1 MLDLISLRGCRLHNL
16 KNVNAQFPLGKITVV
31 CGPSGCGKSTLV
43 MDTLHGESKRR
54 YLETLSPFAADLLGG
69 KRSIPLDS
77 AEGLPAS
84 LAIAATRGE
93 APAKATALSIAECDN
108 ALRTLFAAFAKPAC
122 PICGAPMAS
131 QSREEIIREIAGMP
145 IGTKLQF
152 LAKIEMG
159 NAEKATPS
167 PYADHDHVR
176 AKALSGQREQVR
188 GDIKVNG
195 NDKKSKN
202 RTTLDKLSAVF
213 LAQGYTRAIADG
225 TMYSLADLL
234 PGEKVLTPKEFYII
248 VDRIIVRENTRTRI
262 AEAVDG
268 TLKLTHSAI
277 TLDIAGKRK
286 FYSTKPYC
294 PNARDAQ
301 HQKQTSRENVAARN
315 AANSIAALD
324 ARAFSPYNRASFC
337 EYCDG
342 TGIVQESSDKDV
354 SAIKDK
360 VNAKGNEKS
369 SRKGRA
375 ESDVE
380 SDEDE
385 NAECPHCHGLRLK
398 KTYLNATIDEVSYKQ
413 ILTTNFTELPKLL
426 HQIFDGKIG
435 QNLKATFNSLLDR
448 IEAINDLGIGYL
460 TPGRAGQTLSGGE
473 LQRLKLASLSTG
485 HLNGLLI
492 ALDEPASGLH
502 ASDVVALWKV
512 LEKIRKRGN
521 TLVLI
526 EHNPQIITRADYI
539 IEMGP
544 GAGEKGGEILFQGN
558 RDEVLENP
566 ESPTGMWIR
575 KLDERRETRDE
586 RGDSRLRGN
595 DKSEVG
601 RSRSERKSFDIA
613 SGNKAISNGKQNEAI
628 LVENFAKFD
637 MAPVNAA
644 FPINKFSVITGQSG
658 SGKSTLLFE
667 NIAKRAK
674 TEEFKKLGIDA
685 LSILT
690 TGDFH
695 GNKRS
700 TVLSAIGLA
709 TLLRDLFAKLPESKV
724 RGYTASKFSLHAPGG
739 RCENCKGEGVIYDPL
754 GYEESECPVCL
765 GKRFRDEVLEVRF
778 KSLSIADILDMEI
791 GSAYKLFTN
800 MKPFAEK
807 LKPLVDTGLDYLR
820 LGQTTAHLS
829 GGERA
834 RLRLSITLARA
845 KAPNT
850 LFLFDEPARGL
861 HQKDIQQLL
870 GLIHGLCNAGHTVIA
885 IEHAQDFVDAADYVV
900 ELKRK

>member
-1 MLDLISLRGCRLHNL
+1 MLNFISLRGCRLHNL
-16 KNVNAQFPLGKITVV
+16 KNVDAQFPLGKITVV

-54 YLETLSPFAADLLGG
+54 YLETLSPFAADMLGG

-84 LAIAATRGE
+84 LAISATRGE
-93 APAKATALSIAECDN
+93 APAKAYALSIAECDN
-108 ALRTLFAAFAKPAC
+108 ALRALFAAFAKPAC
-122 PICGAPMAS
+122 PVCGAPMVS
-131 QSREEIIREIAGMP
+131 HSREEIIRIIAGKP
-145 IGTKLQF
+145 VGTKLQF
-152 LAKIEMG
+152 LAKIEPCG
-159 NAEKATPS
+159 
-167 PYADHDHVR
+167 H
-176 AKALSGQREQVR
+176 
-188 GDIKVNG
+188 
-195 NDKKSKN
+195 
-202 RTTLDKLSAVF
+202 TLDKLSAVF
-213 LAQGYTRAIADG
+213 LAQGFTRALADG

-234 PGEKVLTPKEFYII
+234 PGEKVLKPKEFFII

-262 AEAVDG
+262 AEAVDA

-277 TLDIAGKRK
+277 TLDIGGERE
-286 FYSTKPYC
+286 FYSTIPCC
-294 PNARDAQ
+294 PNAGDKEHEASDAEAI
-301 HQKQTSRENVAARN
+301 TN
-315 AANSIAALD
+315 LD
-324 ARAFSPYNRASFC
+324 ARSFSPYCRTSVC

-342 TGIVQESSDKDV
+342 TGIILESSSDV
-354 SAIKDK
+354 DDD
-360 VNAKGNEKS
+360 
-369 SRKGRA
+369 
-375 ESDVE
+375 ESD
-380 SDEDE
+380 
-385 NAECPHCHGLRLK
+385 ECPHCHGLRLK
-398 KTYLNATIDEVSYKQ
+398 KTYLNATIDGVSYKQ
-413 ILTTNFTELPKLL
+413 ILTTEFAELPKLL
-426 HQIFDGKIG
+426 HQIFDDKIG
-435 QNLKATFNSLLDR
+435 QNLKPTFTSLLDR
-448 IEAINDLGIGYL
+448 LEAINDLGIGYL
-460 TPGRAGQTLSGGE
+460 TPGRAGKTLSGGE
-473 LQRLKLASLSTG
+473 IQRLKLASLSTG

-502 ASDVVALWKV
+502 ASDVKSLWTV
-512 LEKIRKRGN
+512 LEKVRKRGN

-526 EHNPQIITRADYI
+526 EHNPQIISRADYI

-544 GAGEKGGEILFQGN
+544 GAGEKGGEILFQGV
-558 RDEVLENP
+558 RDEVLKNP
-566 ESPTGMWIR
+566 KSPTGKWI
-575 KLDERRETRDE
+575 K
-586 RGDSRLRGN
+586 
-595 DKSEVG
+595 EVG
-601 RSRSERKSFDIA
+601 NNLKSLSREIVDDNS
-613 SGNKAISNGKQNEAI
+613 KAIVI
-628 LVENFAKFD
+628 DNFAKFD
-637 MAPVNAA
+637 MAPVSATV
-644 FPINKFSVITGQSG
+644 PLNKFSVITGPSG

-674 TEEFKKLGIDA
+674 AEEFKSLGIDA
-685 LSILT
+685 LSVLT

-695 GNKRS
+695 GSKRS

-724 RGYTASKFSLHAPGG
+724 RGYTASKFSMHAPGG

-885 IEHAQDFVDAADYVV
+885 IEHAQDFVNAADYVV

>member
-1 MLDLISLRGCRLHNL
+1 MLDYISIRGCRLHNL
-16 KNVNAQFPLGKITVV
+16 KNVDAQFPLGKITVV

-69 KRSIPLDS
+69 KRTIPLDS

-93 APAKATALSIAECDN
+93 APAKASALSIAECDN

-122 PICGAPMAS
+122 PICGAPMVS

-152 LAKIEMG
+152 LAKIELQTGM
-159 NAEKATPS
+159 ATP
-167 PYADHDHVR
+167 
-176 AKALSGQREQVR
+176 EQVR
-188 GDIKVNG
+188 GDINAGG
-195 NDKKSKN
+195 NDKKKAQSKS

-213 LAQGYTRAIADG
+213 LAQGFTRAIADG

-234 PGEKVLTPKEFYII
+234 PGEKVLTPKEFFII

-277 TLDIAGKRK
+277 TLDIAGERK
-286 FYSTKPYC
+286 FYSTKPCC
-294 PNARDAQ
+294 PNAGNEQ
-301 HQKQTSRENVAARN
+301 HQSQKSNETVA
-315 AANSIAALD
+315 SLD
-324 ARAFSPYNRASFC
+324 ARAFSPYSRTSVC
-337 EYCDG
+337 EYCEG
-342 TGIVQESSDKDV
+342 TGLILEAS
-354 SAIKDK
+354 
-360 VNAKGNEKS
+360 
-369 SRKGRA
+369 
-375 ESDVE
+375 E

-385 NAECPHCHGLRLK
+385 NTECPHCNGLRLK
-398 KTYLNATIDEVSYKQ
+398 KTYLNATVDEVSYKQ
-413 ILTTNFTELPKLL
+413 ILTTEFAELPALL
-426 HQIFDGKIG
+426 HKIFDNKIG

-502 ASDVVALWKV
+502 ASDVAALWKV

-526 EHNPQIITRADYI
+526 EHNPQIIKRADYI

-544 GAGEKGGEILFQGN
+544 GAGEKGGEILFQGS
-558 RDEVLENP
+558 RDEVLNNP
-566 ESPTGMWIR
+566 ESPTGKWIR
-575 KLDERRETRDE
+575 KLEVK
-586 RGDSRLRGN
+586 GDSR
-595 DKSEVG
+595 SV
-601 RSRSERKSFDIA
+601 
-613 SGNKAISNGKQNEAI
+613 AIHSPKESAAI
-628 LVENFAKFD
+628 LVKNFAKFD

-674 TEEFKKLGIDA
+674 AEEFKKLGIDA

-695 GNKRS
+695 GSKRS
-700 TVLSAIGLA
+700 TVLSAIGLT

-724 RGYTASKFSLHAPGG
+724 RGYTASKFSMHAPGG

-765 GKRFRDEVLEVRF
+765 GKRFRDEVLEIRF

-807 LKPLVDTGLDYLR
+807 LKPLVDTGLDYLK

-885 IEHAQDFVDAADYVV
+885 IEHAQDFVDAADYVA

>member
-1 MLDLISLRGCRLHNL
+1 MLDYISIRGCRLHNL

-69 KRSIPLDS
+69 KRTIPLDS

-122 PICGAPMAS
+122 PICGAPMVS

-152 LAKIEMG
+152 LARIELQDAAQG
-159 NAEKATPS
+159 
-167 PYADHDHVR
+167 
-176 AKALSGQREQVR
+176 
-188 GDIKVNG
+188 
-195 NDKKSKN
+195 KS

-213 LAQGYTRAIADG
+213 LAQGFTRAIADG

-234 PGEKVLTPKEFYII
+234 PGEKVLTPKEFFII

-277 TLDIAGKRK
+277 TLDIAGERK
-286 FYSTKPYC
+286 FYSTKPCC
-294 PNARDAQ
+294 PNANDKQ
-301 HQKQTSRENVAARN
+301 HQTSDIREA
-315 AANSIAALD
+315 IASLD
-324 ARAFSPYNRASFC
+324 ARAFSPYSRTSVC
-337 EYCDG
+337 EYCYG
-342 TGIVQESSDKDV
+342 TGIIQE
-354 SAIKDK
+354 AAP
-360 VNAKGNEKS
+360 AKINEKGGG
-369 SRKGRA
+369 KGRA
-375 ESDVE
+375 ESNVE

-385 NAECPHCHGLRLK
+385 NTECPHCHGLRLK
-398 KTYLNATIDEVSYKQ
+398 KTYLNATVDDVSYKQ
-413 ILTTNFTELPKLL
+413 ILTTEFAELPALL
-426 HQIFDGKIG
+426 HKIFVNKIG

-502 ASDVVALWKV
+502 ANDVASLWKV

-526 EHNPQIITRADYI
+526 EHNPQIIKRADYI

-544 GAGEKGGEILFQGN
+544 GAGEKGGEILFQGT

-566 ESPTGMWIR
+566 GSPTGMWI
-575 KLDERRETRDE
+575 KELEVK
-586 RGDSRLRGN
+586 GDSR
-595 DKSEVG
+595 S
-601 RSRSERKSFDIA
+601 A
-613 SGNKAISNGKQNEAI
+613 AIQDTKESTAI

-637 MAPVNAA
+637 MAPVSAA

-674 TEEFKKLGIDA
+674 AEEFKKLGIDA

-695 GNKRS
+695 GSKRS
-700 TVLSAIGLA
+700 TVLSAIGLT

-724 RGYTASKFSLHAPGG
+724 RGYTATKFSMHAPGG

-807 LKPLVDTGLDYLR
+807 LKPLVDTGLDYLK

-900 ELKRK
+900 ELKRG

>member
-1 MLDLISLRGCRLHNL
+1 MLDYISIRGCRLHNL
-16 KNVNAQFPLGKITVV
+16 KNVDAQFPLGKITVV

-93 APAKATALSIAECDN
+93 APAKASALSIAECDN

-122 PICGAPMAS
+122 PICGAPMVS
-131 QSREEIIREIAGMP
+131 QSREDIIREIAGMP
-145 IGTKLQF
+145 VGTKLQF
-152 LAKIEMG
+152 LARIETG
-159 NAEKATPS
+159 KATPS
-167 PYADHDHVR
+167 PYADHDHIR

-188 GDIKVNG
+188 GDNNAAG
-195 NDKKSKN
+195 NDKK

-213 LAQGYTRAIADG
+213 LAQGFTRAIADG

-234 PGEKVLTPKEFYII
+234 PGEKVLTPKEFFII

-277 TLDIAGKRK
+277 TLDIAGERK
-286 FYSTKPYC
+286 FYSTKPCC
-294 PNARDAQ
+294 PNASDEQ
-301 HQKQTSRENVAARN
+301 HQSQKSNETVA
-315 AANSIAALD
+315 SLD
-324 ARAFSPYNRASFC
+324 ARAFSPYSRTSVC

-342 TGIVQESSDKDV
+342 TGLLETS
-354 SAIKDK
+354 
-360 VNAKGNEKS
+360 
-369 SRKGRA
+369 
-375 ESDVE
+375 ESD
-380 SDEDE
+380 DEE
-385 NAECPHCHGLRLK
+385 NTECPHCHGLRLK
-398 KTYLNATIDEVSYKQ
+398 KTYLNATIDDVSYKQ
-413 ILTTNFTELPKLL
+413 ILTTEFAELPALL
-426 HQIFDGKIG
+426 HKIFDNKIG
-435 QNLKATFNSLLDR
+435 QNLKATFTSLLDR
-448 IEAINDLGIGYL
+448 LEAINDLGIGYL
-460 TPGRAGQTLSGGE
+460 TPGRAGKTLSGGE
-473 LQRLKLASLSTG
+473 IQRLKLASLSTG

-502 ASDVVALWKV
+502 ASDVKSLWTV
-512 LEKIRKRGN
+512 LEKVRKRGN

-526 EHNPQIITRADYI
+526 EHNPQIISRADYI

-544 GAGEKGGEILFQGN
+544 GAGEKGGEILFQGS
-558 RDEVLENP
+558 RDEVLNNP
-566 ESPTGMWIR
+566 ESPTGKWIKELGVR
-575 KLDERRETRDE
+575 TPAATRTDN
-586 RGDSRLRGN
+586 GN
-595 DKSEVG
+595 T
-601 RSRSERKSFDIA
+601 
-613 SGNKAISNGKQNEAI
+613 AI

-637 MAPVNAA
+637 MAPVSAA
-644 FPINKFSVITGQSG
+644 FPINNFSVITGPSG
-658 SGKSTLLFE
+658 SGKSTLMFE

-674 TEEFKKLGIDA
+674 AEEFKNLGIDA
-685 LSILT
+685 FSILT

-695 GNKRS
+695 GSKRS

-724 RGYTASKFSLHAPGG
+724 RGYTASKFSMHASGG

-870 GLIHGLCNAGHTVIA
+870 GLIRGLCNAGHTVIA
-885 IEHAQDFVDAADYVV
+885 IEHAQDFVNAADCVV

>member
-1 MLDLISLRGCRLHNL
+1 MLDYISIRGCRLHNL

-69 KRSIPLDS
+69 KRTIPLDS

-93 APAKATALSIAECDN
+93 APAKASALSIAECDN

-122 PICGAPMAS
+122 PICGAPMVS

-152 LAKIEMG
+152 LAKIETG
-159 NAEKATPS
+159 NAEMATP
-167 PYADHDHVR
+167 
-176 AKALSGQREQVR
+176 QQVR
-188 GDIKVNG
+188 GDINANR
-195 NDKKSKN
+195 NDKKKAQSKSH
-202 RTTLDKLSAVF
+202 TTLDKLSAVF
-213 LAQGYTRAIADG
+213 LAQGFTRAIADG

-234 PGEKVLTPKEFYII
+234 PGEKVLTPKEFFII

-277 TLDIAGKRK
+277 TLDIAGERK
-286 FYSTKPYC
+286 FYSTKPCC
-294 PNARDAQ
+294 PNASDEQ
-301 HQKQTSRENVAARN
+301 HQTSDIREA
-315 AANSIAALD
+315 IASLD
-324 ARAFSPYNRASFC
+324 ARAFSPYSRTSVC

-342 TGIVQESSDKDV
+342 TGLLEAS
-354 SAIKDK
+354 
-360 VNAKGNEKS
+360 
-369 SRKGRA
+369 
-375 ESDVE
+375 E

-398 KTYLNATIDEVSYKQ
+398 KTYLNATVDEVSYKQ
-413 ILTTNFTELPKLL
+413 ILTTEFADLPELL
-426 HQIFDGKIG
+426 HKIFDNKIG

-502 ASDVVALWKV
+502 ASDVAALWKV

-526 EHNPQIITRADYI
+526 EHNPQIIKRADYI

-544 GAGEKGGEILFQGN
+544 GAGEKGGEILFQGT
-558 RDEVLENP
+558 RDEVLNNP
-566 ESPTGMWIR
+566 ESPTGKWIR
-575 KLDERRETRDE
+575 KLEVK
-586 RGDSRLRGN
+586 GDSR
-595 DKSEVG
+595 SV
-601 RSRSERKSFDIA
+601 
-613 SGNKAISNGKQNEAI
+613 AIHSPKESAAI

-695 GNKRS
+695 GSKRS
-700 TVLSAIGLA
+700 TVLSAIGLT

-724 RGYTASKFSLHAPGG
+724 RGYTASKFSMHAPGG

-765 GKRFRDEVLEVRF
+765 GKRFRDEVLEIRF

-807 LKPLVDTGLDYLR
+807 LKPLVDTGLDYLK

-900 ELKRK
+900 ELKRG

>member
-1 MLDLISLRGCRLHNL
+1 MLNFISLHGCRLHNL
-16 KNVNAQFPLGKITVV
+16 KNVDAQFPLGKITVV

-54 YLETLSPFAADLLGG
+54 YLETLSPFAADMLGG

-84 LAIAATRGE
+84 LAISATRGE
-93 APAKATALSIAECDN
+93 APAKAYALSIAECDN
-108 ALRTLFAAFAKPAC
+108 TLRTLFAAFAKPAC
-122 PICGAPMAS
+122 PICGAPMVS

-145 IGTKLQF
+145 VGTKLQF
-152 LAKIEMG
+152 LAKIELQTGM
-159 NAEKATPS
+159 ATP
-167 PYADHDHVR
+167 
-176 AKALSGQREQVR
+176 EQVR
-188 GDIKVNG
+188 GDINAGG
-195 NDKKSKN
+195 NDNKKAQGKS

-213 LAQGYTRAIADG
+213 LAQGFTRAIADG

-248 VDRIIVRENTRTRI
+248 VDRIIIRENTRTRI

-268 TLKLTHSAI
+268 TLKLTHSTI
-277 TLDIAGKRK
+277 TLDIAGERK
-286 FYSTKPYC
+286 FYSIKPCC
-294 PNARDAQ
+294 PNAGDKLHESQISSENNASRDAAS
-301 HQKQTSRENVAARN
+301 T
-315 AANSIAALD
+315 IAALD
-324 ARAFSPYNRASFC
+324 ARSFSPYNRASVC

-342 TGIVQESSDKDV
+342 TGIVLNESTTKS
-354 SAIKDK
+354 
-360 VNAKGNEKS
+360 KGNGGKNDAKTKEN
-369 SRKGRA
+369 SRKNEA
-375 ESDVE
+375 NEVFDDDDESD
-380 SDEDE
+380 
-385 NAECPHCHGLRLK
+385 ECPHCNGLRLK
-398 KTYLNATIDEVSYKQ
+398 KTYLNATIDSVSYKQ
-413 ILTTNFTELPKLL
+413 ILTTEFAELPKLL
-426 HQIFDGKIG
+426 HQIFDDKIG

-448 IEAINDLGIGYL
+448 LEAINDLGIGYL
-460 TPGRAGQTLSGGE
+460 TPGRAGKTLSGGE
-473 LQRLKLASLSTG
+473 IQRLKLASLSTG

-502 ASDVVALWKV
+502 ASDVKSLWTV
-512 LEKIRKRGN
+512 LEKVRKRGN

-526 EHNPQIITRADYI
+526 EHNPQIISRADYI

-544 GAGEKGGEILFQGN
+544 GAGEKGGEVLFQGP
-558 RDEVLENP
+558 RDEVLKNP
-566 ESPTGMWIR
+566 ESPTGKWI
-575 KLDERRETRDE
+575 KEV
-586 RGDSRLRGN
+586 GSR
-595 DKSEVG
+595 KSEVG
-601 RSRSERKSFDIA
+601 SNLKSLSREIVDDNSKVIVID
-613 SGNKAISNGKQNEAI
+613 
-628 LVENFAKFD
+628 NFAKFD
-637 MAPVNAA
+637 MAPVSATI
-644 FPINKFSVITGQSG
+644 PLNKFSVITGPSG

-674 TEEFKKLGIDA
+674 AEEFKALGIDA
-685 LSILT
+685 LSVLT

-695 GNKRS
+695 GSKRS

-724 RGYTASKFSLHAPGG
+724 RGYTASKFSMHAPGG

-765 GKRFRDEVLEVRF
+765 GKRFRDEVLEIRF

-885 IEHAQDFVDAADYVV
+885 IEHAQDFVNSADYVV

>member
-1 MLDLISLRGCRLHNL
+1 MLNFISLRGCRLHNL
-16 KNVNAQFPLGKITVV
+16 KNVDAQFPLGKITVV

-122 PICGAPMAS
+122 PICGAPMVS

-145 IGTKLQF
+145 VGTKLQF
-152 LAKIEMG
+152 LARI
-159 NAEKATPS
+159 
-167 PYADHDHVR
+167 D
-176 AKALSGQREQVR
+176 LSG
-188 GDIKVNG
+188 
-195 NDKKSKN
+195 SH
-202 RTTLDKLSAVF
+202 TTLDKLSAVF

-234 PGEKVLTPKEFYII
+234 PGERVLTPKEFYII

-286 FYSTKPYC
+286 FYSTKPCC
-294 PNARDAQ
+294 PNAGDKQ
-301 HQKQTSRENVAARN
+301 HESQMSSEAV
-315 AANSIAALD
+315 AALD
-324 ARAFSPYNRASFC
+324 ARSFSPYNRTSVC
-337 EYCDG
+337 EYCEG
-342 TGIVQESSDKDV
+342 TGFIQG
-354 SAIKDK
+354 
-360 VNAKGNEKS
+360 NA
-369 SRKGRA
+369 A
-375 ESDVE
+375 D

-385 NAECPHCHGLRLK
+385 NTNCPHCNGFRLK
-398 KTYLNATIDEVSYKQ
+398 KTYLNATINEISYKQ
-413 ILTTNFTELPKLL
+413 ILTTDFAEQPALL
-426 HQIFDGKIG
+426 HKIFDDKIG

-502 ASDVVALWKV
+502 TSDVAALWKV

-526 EHNPQIITRADYI
+526 EHNPQIIKRADYI

-558 RDEVLENP
+558 RNEVLENP
-566 ESPTGMWIR
+566 GSPTGKWIR
-575 KLDERRETRDE
+575 ELSVRNNGSPT
-586 RGDSRLRGN
+586 L
-595 DKSEVG
+595 
-601 RSRSERKSFDIA
+601 RSEDDKVKESA
-613 SGNKAISNGKQNEAI
+613 AI
-628 LVENFAKFD
+628 LIENFAKFD

-644 FPINKFSVITGQSG
+644 FPIKKFSVITGQSG

-674 TEEFKKLGIDA
+674 AEEFKKLGIDA

-695 GNKRS
+695 GSKRS
-700 TVLSAIGLA
+700 TVMSAIGL
-709 TLLRDLFAKLPESKV
+709 TSLLRDLFAKLPESKV
-724 RGYTASKFSLHAPGG
+724 RGYTASKFTTHAPGG

-807 LKPLVDTGLDYLR
+807 LKPLVDTGLDYLK

-845 KAPNT
+845 KTPNT

>member
-1 MLDLISLRGCRLHNL
+1 MLDYISIRGCRLHNL

-93 APAKATALSIAECDN
+93 APAKASALSIAECDN

-122 PICGAPMAS
+122 PICGAPMVS

-152 LAKIEMG
+152 LAKIE
-159 NAEKATPS
+159 
-167 PYADHDHVR
+167 
-176 AKALSGQREQVR
+176 L
-188 GDIKVNG
+188 NG
-195 NDKKSKN
+195 S

-213 LAQGYTRAIADG
+213 LAQGFTRALADG

-234 PGEKVLTPKEFYII
+234 PGEKVLTPKEFFII

-277 TLDIAGKRK
+277 TLDIAGERK
-286 FYSTKPYC
+286 FYSTKPCC
-294 PNARDAQ
+294 PNANDKQ
-301 HQKQTSRENVAARN
+301 HQTSDIREA
-315 AANSIAALD
+315 IASLD
-324 ARAFSPYNRASFC
+324 ARAFSPYSRTSVC

-342 TGIVQESSDKDV
+342 TGLLEVPE
-354 SAIKDK
+354 
-360 VNAKGNEKS
+360 N
-369 SRKGRA
+369 
-375 ESDVE
+375 
-380 SDEDE
+380 DEDE

-398 KTYLNATIDEVSYKQ
+398 KTYLNATVDDVSYKQ
-413 ILTTNFTELPKLL
+413 ILTTEFADLPELL
-426 HQIFDGKIG
+426 HKIFDNKIG

-502 ASDVVALWKV
+502 ASDVTALWKV

-526 EHNPQIITRADYI
+526 EHNPQIIRRADYI

-544 GAGEKGGEILFQGN
+544 GAGEKGGEILFQGS
-558 RDEVLENP
+558 RDEVLNNP
-566 ESPTGMWIR
+566 GSPTGKWIR
-575 KLDERRETRDE
+575 ELGVK
-586 RGDSRLRGN
+586 GDSR
-595 DKSEVG
+595 S
-601 RSRSERKSFDIA
+601 A
-613 SGNKAISNGKQNEAI
+613 AIQNTKESTAI

-674 TEEFKKLGIDA
+674 AEEFKSLGIDA

-695 GNKRS
+695 GSKRS
-700 TVLSAIGLA
+700 TVLSAIGLT

-724 RGYTASKFSLHAPGG
+724 RGYTASKFSMHAPGG

-765 GKRFRDEVLEVRF
+765 GKRFRDEVLEIRF

-807 LKPLVDTGLDYLR
+807 LKPLVDTGLDYLK

-870 GLIHGLCNAGHTVIA
+870 DLIHGLCNAGHTVIA

>member
-1 MLDLISLRGCRLHNL
+1 M
-16 KNVNAQFPLGKITVV
+16 QTPF
-31 CGPSGCGKSTLV
+31 
-43 MDTLHGESKRR
+43 HGESKRR

-93 APAKATALSIAECDN
+93 APAKASALSIAECDN
-108 ALRTLFAAFAKPAC
+108 ALRTLFATFAKPAC
-122 PICGAPMAS
+122 PICGAPMVS

-152 LAKIEMG
+152 LAKIE
-159 NAEKATPS
+159 
-167 PYADHDHVR
+167 
-176 AKALSGQREQVR
+176 L
-188 GDIKVNG
+188 NG
-195 NDKKSKN
+195 S

-213 LAQGYTRAIADG
+213 LAQGFTRAIADG

-234 PGEKVLTPKEFYII
+234 PGEKVLTPKEFFII

-268 TLKLTHSAI
+268 TLKLTHSTI
-277 TLDIAGKRK
+277 TLDIAGERK
-286 FYSTKPYC
+286 FYSTKPCC
-294 PNARDAQ
+294 PNANDKQ
-301 HQKQTSRENVAARN
+301 HQTSDIREA
-315 AANSIAALD
+315 IASLD
-324 ARAFSPYNRASFC
+324 ARAFSPYSRTSVC

-342 TGIVQESSDKDV
+342 TGLLEAS
-354 SAIKDK
+354 
-360 VNAKGNEKS
+360 
-369 SRKGRA
+369 
-375 ESDVE
+375 E

-385 NAECPHCHGLRLK
+385 NTECPHCNGLRLK
-398 KTYLNATIDEVSYKQ
+398 KTYLNATVDDVSYKQ
-413 ILTTNFTELPKLL
+413 ILTTEFAKLPELL
-426 HQIFDGKIG
+426 HKIFDNKVG

-502 ASDVVALWKV
+502 ASDVTALWKV

-526 EHNPQIITRADYI
+526 EHNPQIISRADYI

-544 GAGEKGGEILFQGN
+544 GAGEKGGEILFQGA

-566 ESPTGMWIR
+566 GSPTGKWI
-575 KLDERRETRDE
+575 KELGIKKSEFGIK
-586 RGDSRLRGN
+586 GDSRSK
-595 DKSEVG
+595 D
-601 RSRSERKSFDIA
+601 DT
-613 SGNKAISNGKQNEAI
+613 AI

-637 MAPVNAA
+637 MAPVNAT

-674 TEEFKKLGIDA
+674 AEEFKKLGIDA

-695 GNKRS
+695 GSKRS
-700 TVLSAIGLA
+700 TVLSAIGLT

-724 RGYTASKFSLHAPGG
+724 RGYTASKFSMHTPGG

-765 GKRFRDEVLEVRF
+765 GKRFRDEVLEIRF

-807 LKPLVDTGLDYLR
+807 LKPLVDTGLDYLK

-861 HQKDIQQLL
+861 HQKDIQQLV

-900 ELKRK
+900 ELKRG

>member
-1 MLDLISLRGCRLHNL
+1 MLNFISLRGCRLHNL
-16 KNVNAQFPLGKITVV
+16 KNVDAQFPLGKITVV

-54 YLETLSPFAADLLGG
+54 YLETLSPFAADMLGG

-122 PICGAPMAS
+122 PICGAPMVS

-145 IGTKLQF
+145 VGTKLQF
-152 LAKIEMG
+152 LAKIE
-159 NAEKATPS
+159 
-167 PYADHDHVR
+167 
-176 AKALSGQREQVR
+176 LSG
-188 GDIKVNG
+188 
-195 NDKKSKN
+195 S

-286 FYSTKPYC
+286 FYSTKPCC
-294 PNARDAQ
+294 PNAGDKEHKASDAEAI
-301 HQKQTSRENVAARN
+301 TN
-315 AANSIAALD
+315 LD
-324 ARAFSPYNRASFC
+324 ARSFSPYCRTSVC

-342 TGIVQESSDKDV
+342 TGIVVEG
-354 SAIKDK
+354 SATKS
-360 VNAKGNEKS
+360 KGNSGKKDANEVLDDDD
-369 SRKGRA
+369 
-375 ESDVE
+375 ESD
-380 SDEDE
+380 
-385 NAECPHCHGLRLK
+385 ECPHCHGLRLK
-398 KTYLNATIDEVSYKQ
+398 KTYLNATIDGVSYKQ
-413 ILTTNFTELPKLL
+413 ILTTEFAELPKLL
-426 HQIFDGKIG
+426 HQIFDGKVG

-502 ASDVVALWKV
+502 ASDVAALWKV

-575 KLDERRETRDE
+575 ALDE
-586 RGDSRLRGN
+586 RGDSRLLRLRSAQAPAGMTSKGIKREA
-595 DKSEVG
+595 DCGLAFDTHSGHARSAMTSSE
-601 RSRSERKSFDIA
+601 
-613 SGNKAISNGKQNEAI
+613 NPAI
-628 LVENFAKFD
+628 LVNNFAKFD

-644 FPINKFSVITGQSG
+644 FPIKKFSVITGQSG

-695 GNKRS
+695 GSRRS
-700 TVLSAIGLA
+700 TVSSAIGLT

-724 RGYTASKFSLHAPGG
+724 RGYTASKFTTHAPGG

-765 GKRFRDEVLEVRF
+765 GKRFRDEVLEIRF

-800 MKPFAEK
+800 MKPFADK
-807 LKPLVDTGLDYLR
+807 LKPLVDTGLDYLK

-850 LFLFDEPARGL
+850 LFRFDEPARGL

-885 IEHAQDFVDAADYVV
+885 IEHAQDFVNAADYVV
-900 ELKRK
+900 ELKRG

>member
-1 MLDLISLRGCRLHNL
+1 MLNFISLRGCRLHNL
-16 KNVNAQFPLGKITVV
+16 KNVDAQFPLGKITVV

-54 YLETLSPFAADLLGG
+54 YLETLSPFAADMLGG

-122 PICGAPMAS
+122 PICGAPMVS

-145 IGTKLQF
+145 VGTKLQF
-152 LAKIEMG
+152 LARIETG
-159 NAEKATPS
+159 NAEKATP
-167 PYADHDHVR
+167 
-176 AKALSGQREQVR
+176 EQVR
-188 GDIKVNG
+188 GDIIANG
-195 NDKKSKN
+195 NDNKKAQGKS

-213 LAQGYTRAIADG
+213 LAQGFTRAIADG

-286 FYSTKPYC
+286 FYSTKPCC
-294 PNARDAQ
+294 PNAGDKLHESQMSSEA
-301 HQKQTSRENVAARN
+301 V
-315 AANSIAALD
+315 AALD
-324 ARAFSPYNRASFC
+324 ARSFSPYFRTSVC

-342 TGIVQESSDKDV
+342 TGFIQG
-354 SAIKDK
+354 
-360 VNAKGNEKS
+360 NA
-369 SRKGRA
+369 A
-375 ESDVE
+375 D

-385 NAECPHCHGLRLK
+385 NTNCPHCNGFRLK
-398 KTYLNATIDEVSYKQ
+398 KTYLNATIDEISYKQ
-413 ILTTNFTELPKLL
+413 ILTTNFTELPELL
-426 HQIFDGKIG
+426 HNIFDGKIG

-502 ASDVVALWKV
+502 ASDVAALWKV

-526 EHNPQIITRADYI
+526 EHNPQIIKRADYI

-566 ESPTGMWIR
+566 ESPTGKWIR
-575 KLDERRETRDE
+575 KLDER
-586 RGDSRLRGN
+586 GDSRSVAGMTSKGIKREATCGLAFDTHSGHARSAMTS
-595 DKSEVG
+595 SEN
-601 RSRSERKSFDIA
+601 A
-613 SGNKAISNGKQNEAI
+613 AI
-628 LVENFAKFD
+628 LVNNFAKFD

-674 TEEFKKLGIDA
+674 AEEFKKLSIDA

-695 GNKRS
+695 GSRRS
-700 TVLSAIGLA
+700 TVMSAIGL
-709 TLLRDLFAKLPESKV
+709 TSLLRDLFAKLPESKV
-724 RGYTASKFSLHAPGG
+724 RGYTASKFTTHAPGG

-765 GKRFRDEVLEVRF
+765 GKRFRDEVLEIRF

-807 LKPLVDTGLDYLR
+807 LKPLVDTGLDYLK

>member
-1 MLDLISLRGCRLHNL
+1 MLDYISLRGCRLHNL

-69 KRSIPLDS
+69 KRTIPIDS

-93 APAKATALSIAECDN
+93 APAKASALSIAECDN

-122 PICGAPMAS
+122 PICGAPMVS

-145 IGTKLQF
+145 VGTKLQF
-152 LAKIEMG
+152 LAKIELQDAAQG
-159 NAEKATPS
+159 
-167 PYADHDHVR
+167 
-176 AKALSGQREQVR
+176 
-188 GDIKVNG
+188 
-195 NDKKSKN
+195 KS

-213 LAQGYTRAIADG
+213 LAQGFTRAIADG

-234 PGEKVLTPKEFYII
+234 PGEKVLTPKEFFII

-277 TLDIAGKRK
+277 TLDIAGERK
-286 FYSTKPYC
+286 FYSTKPCC
-294 PNARDAQ
+294 PNANDKQ
-301 HQKQTSRENVAARN
+301 HQTSDIREA
-315 AANSIAALD
+315 IASLD
-324 ARAFSPYNRASFC
+324 ARAFTPYSCTSVC

-342 TGIVQESSDKDV
+342 TGLLEAPES
-354 SAIKDK
+354 
-360 VNAKGNEKS
+360 NEN
-369 SRKGRA
+369 
-375 ESDVE
+375 
-380 SDEDE
+380 E
-385 NAECPHCHGLRLK
+385 NAECSHCHGLRLK
-398 KTYLNATIDEVSYKQ
+398 KTYLNATVDDVSYKQ
-413 ILTTNFTELPKLL
+413 ILTTEFADLPELL
-426 HQIFDGKIG
+426 HKIFDNKIG

-502 ASDVVALWKV
+502 ASDVTALWKV

-526 EHNPQIITRADYI
+526 EHNPQIIKRADYI

-544 GAGEKGGEILFQGN
+544 GAGEKGGEILFQGT

-575 KLDERRETRDE
+575 ALDE
-586 RGDSRLRGN
+586 RGDSR
-595 DKSEVG
+595 S
-601 RSRSERKSFDIA
+601 A
-613 SGNKAISNGKQNEAI
+613 AIQNTKESTAI

-695 GNKRS
+695 GSKRS
-700 TVLSAIGLA
+700 TVLSAIGLT

-724 RGYTASKFSLHAPGG
+724 RGYTASKFSMHAPGG

-765 GKRFRDEVLEVRF
+765 GKRFRDEVLEIRF

-807 LKPLVDTGLDYLR
+807 LKPLVDTGLDYLK

-900 ELKRK
+900 ELKRG

>member
-1 MLDLISLRGCRLHNL
+1 MLDYISIRGCRLHNL

-93 APAKATALSIAECDN
+93 APAKASALSIAECDN
-108 ALRTLFAAFAKPAC
+108 ALRTLFATFAKPAC
-122 PICGAPMAS
+122 PICSAPMVS

-152 LAKIEMG
+152 LAKIE
-159 NAEKATPS
+159 
-167 PYADHDHVR
+167 
-176 AKALSGQREQVR
+176 L
-188 GDIKVNG
+188 NG
-195 NDKKSKN
+195 S

-213 LAQGYTRAIADG
+213 LAQGFTRAIADG

-234 PGEKVLTPKEFYII
+234 PGEKVLTPKEFFII

-277 TLDIAGKRK
+277 TLDIAGERK
-286 FYSTKPYC
+286 FYSTKPCC
-294 PNARDAQ
+294 PNAGDEQ
-301 HQKQTSRENVAARN
+301 HQKSEVQEA
-315 AANSIAALD
+315 IASLD
-324 ARAFSPYNRASFC
+324 ARAFSPYNRSSVC
-337 EYCDG
+337 EYCEG
-342 TGIVQESSDKDV
+342 TGLLESS
-354 SAIKDK
+354 
-360 VNAKGNEKS
+360 
-369 SRKGRA
+369 
-375 ESDVE
+375 E
-380 SDEDE
+380 SDENE
-385 NAECPHCHGLRLK
+385 NTECPHCQGLRLK
-398 KTYLNATIDEVSYKQ
+398 KTYLNATVDDVSYKQ
-413 ILTTNFTELPKLL
+413 ILTTEFAKLPALL
-426 HQIFDGKIG
+426 HQILDTKIG

-502 ASDVVALWKV
+502 ASDVAALWKV

-526 EHNPQIITRADYI
+526 EHNPQIISRADYI

-544 GAGEKGGEILFQGN
+544 GAGEKGGEILFQGT

-566 ESPTGMWIR
+566 ESPTGMWLRELGIR
-575 KLDERRETRDE
+575 SPAAIHSTKE
-586 RGDSRLRGN
+586 DS
-595 DKSEVG
+595 
-601 RSRSERKSFDIA
+601 
-613 SGNKAISNGKQNEAI
+613 AI

-674 TEEFKKLGIDA
+674 AEEFKKLGIDA

-695 GNKRS
+695 GSKRS
-700 TVLSAIGLA
+700 TVLSAIGLT

-724 RGYTASKFSLHAPGG
+724 RGYTASKFSMHTPGG

-765 GKRFRDEVLEVRF
+765 GKRFRDEVLEIRF

-807 LKPLVDTGLDYLR
+807 LKPLVDTGLDYLK

-870 GLIHGLCNAGHTVIA
+870 SLIHGLCNAGHTVIA

>member
-1 MLDLISLRGCRLHNL
+1 MLDYISIRGCRLHNL

-69 KRSIPLDS
+69 KRTIPIDS

-122 PICGAPMAS
+122 PICGAPMVS

-145 IGTKLQF
+145 VGTKLQF
-152 LAKIEMG
+152 LAKIETEKEIPG
-159 NAEKATPS
+159 HPRQARTGAE
-167 PYADHDHVR
+167 
-176 AKALSGQREQVR
+176 
-188 GDIKVNG
+188 
-195 NDKKSKN
+195 NDKKKAQGKS
-202 RTTLDKLSAVF
+202 RITLDKLSAVF
-213 LAQGYTRAIADG
+213 LAQGFTRAIADG

-234 PGEKVLTPKEFYII
+234 PGEKVLTPKEFFII

-277 TLDIAGKRK
+277 TLDIAGEQK
-286 FYSTKPYC
+286 FYSTKPCC
-294 PNARDAQ
+294 PNAGDEL
-301 HQKQTSRENVAARN
+301 HESQKSNETVA
-315 AANSIAALD
+315 SLD
-324 ARAFSPYNRASFC
+324 ARAFSPYSRTSVC

-354 SAIKDK
+354 STIRDK

-369 SRKGRA
+369 HRKGRA

-385 NAECPHCHGLRLK
+385 NAECPHCHGFRLK
-398 KTYLNATIDEVSYKQ
+398 KTYLNATINGVSYKQ
-413 ILTTNFTELPKLL
+413 ILTTNFAELPALL
-426 HQIFDGKIG
+426 HQIFDDKIG

-460 TPGRAGQTLSGGE
+460 TPGRTGQTLSGGE

-502 ASDVVALWKV
+502 STDVAALWKV

-526 EHNPQIITRADYI
+526 EHNPQIIGRADYI

-566 ESPTGMWIR
+566 ESPTGRWIKAVGSR
-575 KLDERRETRDE
+575 KPEVGRNVGCHCEEQCKSTKTRDE
-586 RGDSRLRGN
+586 RGDSR
-595 DKSEVG
+595 S
-601 RSRSERKSFDIA
+601 A
-613 SGNKAISNGKQNEAI
+613 AIQNTKENPAI

-644 FPINKFSVITGQSG
+644 FPLNKFSVITGQSG

-674 TEEFKKLGIDA
+674 AEEFKSLGIDA

-695 GNKRS
+695 GSRRS
-700 TVLSAIGLA
+700 TVSSAIGLT

-724 RGYTASKFSLHAPGG
+724 RGYTASKFTTHAPGG

-807 LKPLVDTGLDYLR
+807 LKPLVDTGLEYLR

>member
-1 MLDLISLRGCRLHNL
+1 MLDFIFLRGCRLHNL

-69 KRSIPLDS
+69 KRTIPIDS

-108 ALRTLFAAFAKPAC
+108 ALRTLFATFAKPAC
-122 PICGAPMAS
+122 PICGAPMVS

-145 IGTKLQF
+145 VGTKLQF
-152 LAKIEMG
+152 LAKIELLDAAQG
-159 NAEKATPS
+159 K
-167 PYADHDHVR
+167 
-176 AKALSGQREQVR
+176 G
-188 GDIKVNG
+188 
-195 NDKKSKN
+195 

-213 LAQGYTRAIADG
+213 LAQGFTRAIADG

-234 PGEKVLTPKEFYII
+234 PGEKVLTPKEFFII

-277 TLDIAGKRK
+277 TLDIAGERK
-286 FYSTKPYC
+286 FYSTKPCC
-294 PNARDAQ
+294 PNANDKQ
-301 HQKQTSRENVAARN
+301 HQSQKSNETVA
-315 AANSIAALD
+315 SLD
-324 ARAFSPYNRASFC
+324 ARSFSPYNRSSVC

-342 TGIVQESSDKDV
+342 TGIVQDV
-354 SAIKDK
+354 SATKE
-360 VNAKGNEKS
+360 KGSCCKS
-369 SRKGRA
+369 RT
-375 ESDVE
+375 ESNVE
-380 SDEDE
+380 IDEDE
-385 NAECPHCHGLRLK
+385 NAECPHCNGFRLK
-398 KTYLNATIDEVSYKQ
+398 KTYLNATVDDVSYKQ
-413 ILTTNFTELPKLL
+413 ILTTEFAELPVLL
-426 HQIFDGKIG
+426 HQIFDNKIG

-502 ASDVVALWKV
+502 ASDVTALWKV

-526 EHNPQIITRADYI
+526 EHNPQIIKRADYI

-558 RDEVLENP
+558 RDEVLNNP
-566 ESPTGMWIR
+566 ESPTGKWI
-575 KLDERRETRDE
+575 KELGVK
-586 RGDSRLRGN
+586 GDSR
-595 DKSEVG
+595 SV
-601 RSRSERKSFDIA
+601 
-613 SGNKAISNGKQNEAI
+613 AIHSPKESAAI
-628 LVENFAKFD
+628 LVKNFAKFD

-667 NIAKRAK
+667 NISKRAK
-674 TEEFKKLGIDA
+674 AEEFKKLGIDA

-695 GNKRS
+695 GSKRS
-700 TVLSAIGLA
+700 TVLSAIGLT

-724 RGYTASKFSLHAPGG
+724 RGYTASKFSMHAPGG

-765 GKRFRDEVLEVRF
+765 GKRFRDEVLEIRF

-807 LKPLVDTGLDYLR
+807 LKPLVDTGLDYLK

>member
-1 MLDLISLRGCRLHNL
+1 MLDYISIRGCRLHNL

-69 KRSIPLDS
+69 KRTIPIDS

-93 APAKATALSIAECDN
+93 APAKASALSIAECDN

-122 PICGAPMAS
+122 PICGAPMVS

-145 IGTKLQF
+145 VGTKLQF
-152 LAKIEMG
+152 LAKIETG
-159 NAEKATPS
+159 NAEMATPS
-167 PYADHDHVR
+167 PYADHDHIR
-176 AKALSGQREQVR
+176 AKALSGQRQQVR
-188 GDIKVNG
+188 GDINANR
-195 NDKKSKN
+195 NDKKKAQNKS

-213 LAQGYTRAIADG
+213 LAQGFTRAIADG

-234 PGEKVLTPKEFYII
+234 PGEKVLTPKEFFII

-277 TLDIAGKRK
+277 TLDIAGERK
-286 FYSTKPYC
+286 FYSTKPCC
-294 PNARDAQ
+294 PNANDKQ
-301 HQKQTSRENVAARN
+301 HQTSDIREA
-315 AANSIAALD
+315 IASLD
-324 ARAFSPYNRASFC
+324 ARAFTPYSCTSVC

-342 TGIVQESSDKDV
+342 TGLLEAPES
-354 SAIKDK
+354 
-360 VNAKGNEKS
+360 N
-369 SRKGRA
+369 
-375 ESDVE
+375 
-380 SDEDE
+380 EDE
-385 NAECPHCHGLRLK
+385 NAECSHCHGLRLK
-398 KTYLNATIDEVSYKQ
+398 KTYLNATVDDVSYKQ
-413 ILTTNFTELPKLL
+413 ILTTEFADLPELL
-426 HQIFDGKIG
+426 HKIFDNKIG

-502 ASDVVALWKV
+502 ASDVTALWKV

-526 EHNPQIITRADYI
+526 EHNPQIIKRADYI

-544 GAGEKGGEILFQGN
+544 GAGEKGGEILFQGT

-575 KLDERRETRDE
+575 ALDE
-586 RGDSRLRGN
+586 RGDSR
-595 DKSEVG
+595 S
-601 RSRSERKSFDIA
+601 A
-613 SGNKAISNGKQNEAI
+613 AIQNTKESTAI

-695 GNKRS
+695 GSKRS
-700 TVLSAIGLA
+700 TVLSAIGLT

-724 RGYTASKFSLHAPGG
+724 RGYTASKFSMHAPGG

-765 GKRFRDEVLEVRF
+765 GKRFRDEVLEIRF

-807 LKPLVDTGLDYLR
+807 LKPLVDTGLDYLK

-900 ELKRK
+900 ELKRG

>member
-1 MLDLISLRGCRLHNL
+1 MLDYISIRGCRLHNL

-69 KRSIPLDS
+69 KRTIPIDS

-93 APAKATALSIAECDN
+93 APAKASALSIAECDN

-122 PICGAPMAS
+122 PMCGAPMVS
-131 QSREEIIREIAGMP
+131 QSREESIREIARMP
-145 IGTKLQF
+145 VGTKLQF
-152 LAKIEMG
+152 LARIE
-159 NAEKATPS
+159 
-167 PYADHDHVR
+167 
-176 AKALSGQREQVR
+176 LSG
-188 GDIKVNG
+188 
-195 NDKKSKN
+195 S

-213 LAQGYTRAIADG
+213 LAQGFTRAIADD

-234 PGEKVLTPKEFYII
+234 PGEKVLTPKEFFII

-277 TLDIAGKRK
+277 TLDIAGEQK
-286 FYSTKPYC
+286 FYSTKPCC
-294 PNARDAQ
+294 PNASDEQ
-301 HQKQTSRENVAARN
+301 HQSQKSNETVA
-315 AANSIAALD
+315 SLD
-324 ARAFSPYNRASFC
+324 ARAFSPYSRTSVC

-342 TGIVQESSDKDV
+342 TGLILEVP
-354 SAIKDK
+354 
-360 VNAKGNEKS
+360 
-369 SRKGRA
+369 
-375 ESDVE
+375 E

-398 KTYLNATIDEVSYKQ
+398 KTYLNATVDEVSYKQ
-413 ILTTNFTELPKLL
+413 ILTTEFVNLPELL
-426 HQIFDGKIG
+426 HKILDNKIG

-502 ASDVVALWKV
+502 ASDVAALWKV

-526 EHNPQIITRADYI
+526 EHNPQIIKRADYI

-544 GAGEKGGEILFQGN
+544 GAGEKGGEILFQGS

-566 ESPTGMWIR
+566 ESPTGKWI
-575 KLDERRETRDE
+575 KVV
-586 RGDSRLRGN
+586 GSR
-595 DKSEVG
+595 KSEVG
-601 RSRSERKSFDIA
+601 RNAKYNCEELSDT
-613 SGNKAISNGKQNEAI
+613 AIHKGKENAAI

-674 TEEFKKLGIDA
+674 AEEFKKLGIDA

-695 GNKRS
+695 GSKRS
-700 TVLSAIGLA
+700 TVMSAIGLT

-724 RGYTASKFSLHAPGG
+724 RGYTASKFTTHAPGG

-765 GKRFRDEVLEVRF
+765 GKRFRDEVLEIRF

-807 LKPLVDTGLDYLR
+807 LKPLVDTGLDYLK

-870 GLIHGLCNAGHTVIA
+870 SLIHGLCNAGHTIIA